1 MFEAEW
7 SIKETMHERLKDRE
21 ACQRKPEPP
30 MIVFLLVICALS
42 VQGPYGPK
50 ESSIL
55 FTKVKEKK
63 TIARIFTF
71 AIYHFVIDDTL
82 SYYIYQLF
90 YGSRPPSVSP
100 NWSKLVAS
108 APSDSSK
115 CQQADLV

>member
-1 MFEAEW
+1 
-7 SIKETMHERLKDRE
+7 MHERLKDRE

-55 FTKVKEKK
+55 FTKVEKKK

-71 AIYHFVIDDTL
+71 AIYPFVIDDTL
-82 SYYIYQLF
+82 SYYIPAF
-90 YGSRPPSVSP
+90 YGSWPPSVSP